1 MSIVVQNLQVWFGKQ
16 QILKEINHT
25 FAENRISAIIGPSG
39 CGKTTFLK
47 SLNRTLELD
56 AGYRLEGKVLV
67 SGEDIYQREAGDI
80 RRRIGIVF
88 QTPVALPLSIKEN
101 LLFGVRYHGERN
113 KKRLNDITENCLT
126 QAGLWNE
133 VKDKL
138 NSPANKLSGGQIQR
152 LSIARV
158 LAVDPEVLL
167 LDEPCSNLDPAS
179 TRLIEE
185 LLVELAKKLPVV
197 LVTHNLFQAKRIA
210 HMTIF
215 MINGQLL
222 ESAET
227 TKLFTNPDKQ
237 ETSDFIA
244 GLTW

>member
-1 MSIVVQNLQVWFGKQ
+1 M
-16 QILKEINHT
+16 
-25 FAENRISAIIGPSG
+25 
-39 CGKTTFLK
+39 
-47 SLNRTLELD
+47 
-56 AGYRLEGKVLV
+56 
-67 SGEDIYQREAGDI
+67 
-80 RRRIGIVF
+80 
-88 QTPVALPLSIKEN
+88 ALPLSIKEN